1 MKIHVIR
8 PGDTL
13 YRLAMSY
20 KVPLA
25 RLLEDNQLPDPNR
38 LVVGQ
43 AIVIRSPKT
52 TFTVRPGD
60 TLESI
65 AQASGLSVRALL
77 RNNPGSSFH
86 EGQTLVL
93 SYQEEPQK
101 PLSVLGYAYPWI
113 DPALLER
120 TLPFVTE
127 LSPFTYRFDRQ
138 GNLIPLEDAGLR
150 AAAER
155 LGTAAL
161 FHLSNLGNE
170 GEGFDRE
177 LAHGLFADPSARQT
191 LIAQV
196 KQAAQAGGYQGV
208 DLDFE
213 NLYPADAPAY
223 ARFVEEVRSGAA
235 PLPVLVALAPK
246 TSEAEASAFAQGH
259 DYHLLGQAADYVLLM
274 AYDWGNPAS
283 PPMAVAPLNQVR
295 RVVQYALEHIPAEKI
310 YLGIPNY
317 GYDWTLPF
325 QEGRAARS
333 LSNEEAVA
341 LAADRYAAIR
351 FDQTAQSP
359 WFRYFDPQGLE
370 HEVWFE
376 DPRSVRAKIEL
387 ALERNLHGAGYWNL
401 DRPFPQNWV
410 VVNAMAD
417 IRPEM

>member
-13 YRLAMSY
+13 YRLAMAY

-43 AIVIRSPKT
+43 AIVIRYPKT
-52 TFTVRPGD
+52 TCTVRPGD
-60 TLESI
+60 TLDSI

-93 SYQEEPQK
+93 TYEDEPTQ
-101 PLSVLGYAYPWI
+101 PLSVLGYAYRWI
-113 DPALLER
+113 DPALLAR

-127 LSPFTYRFDRQ
+127 LSPFTYRFDTQ
-138 GNLIPLEDAGLR
+138 GNLIPLEDSGLR
-150 AAAER
+150 QAAAGF
-155 LGTAAL
+155 GTSTL

-177 LAHGLFADPSARQT
+177 LAHGLFADPAAQQK
-191 LIAQV
+191 LFAQV
-196 KQAAQAGGYQGV
+196 AQTAQEGGYQGV
-208 DLDFE
+208 DIDFE

-223 ARFVEEVRSGAA
+223 ARFVEDLRNAVE

-246 TSEAEASAFAQGH
+246 ASEAEASSFAQGH
-259 DYHLLGQAADYVLLM
+259 DYHLLGRAADYVLLM
-274 AYDWGNPAS
+274 AYDWGNSAS

-295 RVVQYALEHIPAEKI
+295 RVLQYALENIPAEKI

-317 GYDWTLPF
+317 GYDWTLPY
-325 QEGRAARS
+325 QPGRAARS
-333 LSNEEAVA
+333 LSNQEAVA
-341 LAADRYAAIR
+341 LAAERYAAIR
-351 FDQTAQSP
+351 FDQTAQTP
-359 WFRYFDPQGLE
+359 WFRYMDLQGQE

-376 DPRSVRAKIEL
+376 DPRSVRGKIEL
-387 ALERNLHGAGYWNL
+387 ALEHGLHGVGYWNL

-410 VVNAMAD
+410 VLNALGK
-417 IRPEM
+417 IE

>member
-43 AIVIRSPKT
+43 AIVIRDPKT
-52 TFTVRPGD
+52 TYTVRPGD

-93 SYQEEPQK
+93 SYQEEPRK

-113 DPALLER
+113 DLALLER

-138 GNLIPLEDAGLR
+138 GNLIPLEDADLR
-150 AAAER
+150 AAAKQ

-177 LAHGLFADPSARQT
+177 LAHGLLADPSARQT
-191 LIAQV
+191 LITQV
-196 KQAAQAGGYQGV
+196 KQAAQAGGYQGI

-333 LSNEEAVA
+333 LSNEEAVV

-387 ALERNLHGAGYWNL
+387 ALEQNLHGVGYWNL

-410 VVNAMAD
+410 VLNALGE
-417 IRPEM
+417 IK

>member
-43 AIVIRSPKT
+43 AIVIRDPKT
-52 TFTVRPGD
+52 TYTVRPGD

-65 AQASGLSVRALL
+65 AQTSGLSVRALL

-93 SYQEEPQK
+93 SYQEEPRK

-113 DPALLER
+113 DLALLER

-177 LAHGLFADPSARQT
+177 LAHGLLADPSARQT
-191 LIAQV
+191 LITQV
-196 KQAAQAGGYQGV
+196 KQAAQAGGYQGI

-333 LSNEEAVA
+333 LSNEEAVV

-387 ALERNLHGAGYWNL
+387 ALEQNLHGVGYWNL

-410 VVNAMAD
+410 VLNALGE
-417 IRPEM
+417 IK

>member
-43 AIVIRSPKT
+43 AIVIRDPKT
-52 TFTVRPGD
+52 TYTVRPGD

-65 AQASGLSVRALL
+65 AQAGGLSVRALL

-93 SYQEEPQK
+93 SYQEEPRK

-113 DPALLER
+113 DLALLER

-177 LAHGLFADPSARQT
+177 LAHGLLADPSARQT
-191 LIAQV
+191 LITQV
-196 KQAAQAGGYQGV
+196 KQAAQAGGYQGI

-387 ALERNLHGAGYWNL
+387 ALEQNLHGVGYWNL

-410 VVNAMAD
+410 VLNALGE
-417 IRPEM
+417 IK

>member
-43 AIVIRSPKT
+43 AIVIRDPKT
-52 TFTVRPGD
+52 TYTVRPGD

-93 SYQEEPQK
+93 SYQEEPRK

-177 LAHGLFADPSARQT
+177 LAHGLLADPSARQT
-191 LIAQV
+191 LITQV
-196 KQAAQAGGYQGV
+196 KQAAQAGGYQGI

-333 LSNEEAVA
+333 LSNEEAVV

-387 ALERNLHGAGYWNL
+387 ALEQNLHGVGYWNL

-410 VVNAMAD
+410 VLNALGE
-417 IRPEM
+417 IK

>member
-43 AIVIRSPKT
+43 AIVIRDPKT
-52 TFTVRPGD
+52 TYTVRPGD

-65 AQASGLSVRALL
+65 AQTSGLSVRALL

-93 SYQEEPQK
+93 SYQEEPRK

-113 DPALLER
+113 DLALLER

-138 GNLIPLEDAGLR
+138 GNLIPLEDADLR
-150 AAAER
+150 AAAKQ

-177 LAHGLFADPSARQT
+177 LAHGLLADPSARQT
-191 LIAQV
+191 LITQV
-196 KQAAQAGGYQGV
+196 KQAAQAGGYQGI

-333 LSNEEAVA
+333 LSNEEAVV

-387 ALERNLHGAGYWNL
+387 ALEQNLHGVGYWNL

-410 VVNAMAD
+410 VLNALGE
-417 IRPEM
+417 IK

>member
-43 AIVIRSPKT
+43 AIVIRDPKT
-52 TFTVRPGD
+52 TYTVRPGD
-60 TLESI
+60 RLESI

-196 KQAAQAGGYQGV
+196 KQAAQAGGYQGI

-387 ALERNLHGAGYWNL
+387 ALEQNLHGVGYWNL

-410 VVNAMAD
+410 VLNALGE
-417 IRPEM
+417 IK